1 MTRHRH
7 RAQRGQPAGFGS
19 HAKPFGRWRL
29 LDLCIAKDSGTCRW
43 ICKACRGHGAGAR
56 KPSWPE
62 SSLQPPSPHD
72 EAAHCPGLRL
82 CPPPHT
88 GTPCSYA
95 TDWEEVRL
103 GGSRGTAGLGFQRT
117 PGPGGPVRGSDGE
130 ASARCLSHSSI
141 TYRASSP
148 GWSTAVSLEAKE
160 GRSQSSAPAPEV
172 TASSASGPRNPGHR
186 LPTPSA
192 PGP

>member
-19 HAKPFGRWRL
+19 HAKPFMRWRL

-95 TDWEEVRL
+95 TTGKWCGC
-103 GGSRGTAGLGFQRT
+103 GGSRPTAGLGFQRA

-141 TYRASSP
+141 TYRGILSRVEHGCQSGGKRREKPELCPSS
-148 GWSTAVSLEAKE
+148 
-160 GRSQSSAPAPEV
+160 RS
-172 TASSASGPRNPGHR
+172 HR
-186 LPTPSA
+186 LVRQWSA
-192 PGP
+192 